1 MDFSV
6 NVAVLDDEVFR
17 VDVLA
22 ARKALRRLRRVA
34 LSVESDLDGRATIL
48 ARDIFLLLREA
59 FDDECRAARRA
70 ERADC
75 LEGDAVLLECL
86 LGILLELGE
95 CARHYVGRNFFRA
108 DFK

>member
-6 NVAVLDDEVFR
+6 DVAVLDDKVFR

-70 ERADC
+70 ERADGS
-75 LEGDAVLLECL
+75 ERNAVLLQRL